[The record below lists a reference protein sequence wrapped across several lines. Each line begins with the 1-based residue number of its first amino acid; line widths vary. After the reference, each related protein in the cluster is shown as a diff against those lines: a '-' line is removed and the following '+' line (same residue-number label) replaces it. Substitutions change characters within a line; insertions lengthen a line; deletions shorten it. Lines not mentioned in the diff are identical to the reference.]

1 MQHRASEVMRNYFI
15 DTLARTYV
23 YVSAVASCEVGDR
36 EEHGDYDIIEES
48 QEAQIAPPLPGPRK
62 VCFVCMNIHASVVLY
77 LTVTNSLFLNGELP
91 KLQQCKKLI
100 FEVKAM
106 V

>member
-23 YVSAVASCEVGDR
+23 YVSAVASCEMGDR
-36 EEHGDYDIIEES
+36 EEHGDYEIIEES
-48 QEAQIAPPLPGPRK
+48 QEVQIAPPLPGPRK

-77 LTVTNSLFLNGELP
+77 LTVTNSLFFDWELP
-91 KLQQCKKLI
+91 KSQQCKKLI
-100 FEVKAM
+100 FEV
-106 V
+106 